1 MRKDSD
7 DWLKKDV
14 LGCRQII
21 LQIVLIFVWAFF
33 EMLALAVEFRL
44 TFHGFGDPPS
54 ALTGRECLIITIMHF
69 FSFGIMIAVY
79 ISNIFFLHKRK
90 VKFRRYLQMTFFV
103 LVVVLMSIGL
113 VWLFA
118 TNFPDIWSGVMGII
132 LDFIDSFADKGV
144 RKCEL

>member
-1 MRKDSD
+1 M
-7 DWLKKDV
+7 
-14 LGCRQII
+14 GCRWII
-21 LQIVLIFVWAFF
+21 LQIVSIFLWVFF
-33 EMLALAVEFRL
+33 EMLVLAAEFRL
-44 TFHGFGDPPS
+44 TFRGFGDPPS
-54 ALTGRECLIITIMHF
+54 ALTGRECLIITIMLF

-118 TNFPDIWSGVMGII
+118 TYFPDIWSGVMGII